1 MQVINASTPTST
13 PINQAIVASYGQLD
27 RARVAL
33 FEGLAKTG
41 EVLKSYAVA
50 MNAEF
55 GFGWWDAKGD
65 VKKLVK
71 LEHDRFVS
79 AGETKLGWTRSQ
91 IDLYWSRVKDAS
103 GRPVKVGKVSGGNS
117 VDDLNI
123 RDIKTI
129 LNRILGADS
138 DSAPLSYKAKDL
150 LLEVADLIG
159 IDTEKDLS
167 K

>member
-13 PINQAIVASYGQLD
+13 PINQAIVSQYGELD
-27 RARVAL
+27 QARNAYI
-33 FEGLAKTG
+33 EGLAKTG
-41 EVLKSYAVA
+41 QVLAKYATA
-50 MNAEF
+50 MNNTF
-55 GFGWWDAKGD
+55 GFGWWDSKGD
-65 VKKLVK
+65 IKKLVK

-79 AGETKLGWTRSQ
+79 AGETRLGWTRSQ

-103 GRPVKVGKVSGGNS
+103 GRPKKVGKVSGGNS

-129 LNRILGADS
+129 LNRILGADE
-138 DSAPLSYKAKDL
+138 DSAPLSFKAKDL

-159 IDTEKDLS
+159 IDTEKDLA

>member
-1 MQVINASTPTST
+1 MQVVNALSTPV
-13 PINQAIVASYGQLD
+13 NQAIVSQYGQLD
-27 RARVAL
+27 QARNAYID
-33 FEGLAKTG
+33 GLVKTG
-41 EVLKSYAVA
+41 EVLNGYAKA
-50 MNAEF
+50 MNTEF

-65 VKKLVK
+65 IRKLVK

-91 IDLYWSRVKDAS
+91 VDVYWSRVKDAS
-103 GRPVKVGKVSGGNS
+103 GRPKKAGKVSGGNS

-138 DSAPLSYKAKDL
+138 DSAPLSFKAKDL
-150 LLEVADLIG
+150 LLEVADMVG